1 MQTSIKVLLVED
13 EPSLA
18 LVVKDALEQHQYNVK
33 LATNGDEALKAFHSF
48 EPHIV
53 ILDIMIPKLNGFNV
67 SKTIRNLDRK
77 TPIIFLSAKIQAKD
91 VVKGFESGG
100 NDYLRKPFSMEELL
114 IRMRVLLSGSGL
126 LDQVEEAQKTFF
138 DFGGF
143 EFDYNRLELKFE
155 NNLRKLTSKEAD
167 LLQLF
172 CEHQNQLL
180 TKKAILHAIWGDD
193 SFFNSRTMDVFI
205 SRLRKYMS
213 FNPDITIINVRGV
226 GYKLLIN

>member
-1 MQTSIKVLLVED
+1 MQLLTKVLLVED

-18 LVVKDALEQHQYNVK
+18 LVVKDGLQQNQYEVK
-33 LATNGDEALKAFHSF
+33 LATDGDEALKMFHSF

-53 ILDIMIPKLNGFNV
+53 ILDVMIPKLNGFNV

-77 TPIIFLSAKIQAKD
+77 TPIIFLSAKVQSKD
-91 VVKGFESGG
+91 VIRGFESGG

-114 IRMRVLLSGSGL
+114 IRMKVLLSTSGL
-126 LDQVEEAQKTFF
+126 LDEVGEPQATFF
-138 DFGGF
+138 QFGDFQ
-143 EFDYNRLELKFE
+143 FDCKRLELKFNE
-155 NNLRKLTSKEAD
+155 TTKKLTSKEAD

-172 CEHQNQLL
+172 CENKNQLL

-205 SRLRKYMS
+205 SRLRKYLS
-213 FNPDITIINVRGV
+213 YDPDIAIINVRGV
-226 GYKLLIN
+226 GYKLLV